1 MNPKIV
7 FIVLSSAVKE
17 KIVCD
22 LAEKCFLS
30 HKRAVIL
37 VKDENEAQQIDKL
50 LWIWKQQSFVPHCYT
65 GALDESF
72 TESVV
77 ITTQVKQNPDF
88 DILLTVHPVDWDIMD
103 QFGMVIDFA
112 EKYDSHALQESRN
125 RFRKFKEKG
134 ITVTSMQP
142 GEFLHSTL
150 I

>member
-1 MNPKIV
+1 LNPNIV

-30 HKRAVIL
+30 HKRVVIL

-50 LWIWKQQSFVPHCYT
+50 LWMWKQQSFVPHRYSES
-65 GALDESF
+65 LDESF
-72 TESVV
+72 AESVV
-77 ITTQVKQNPDF
+77 ITTQVNKNPDF
-88 DILLTVHPVDWDIMD
+88 DILLTLHPVDWDILVK
-103 QFGMVIDFA
+103 FGMVIDFA

-125 RFRKFKEKG
+125 RFRNFKEKG
-134 ITVTSMQP
+134 VSVSSMQP

>member
-1 MNPKIV
+1 MNPNVV

-30 HKRAVIL
+30 HKRVVIL
-37 VKDENEAQQIDKL
+37 VKDEYEAQQIDKL
-50 LWIWKQQSFVPHCYT
+50 LWIWKQQSFVPHCFT
-65 GALDESF
+65 SILDESF
-72 TESVV
+72 AESVV

-88 DILLTVHPVDWDIMD
+88 DILLTVHPVNWEIMD
-103 QFGMVIDFA
+103 KFGMVIDFA

-125 RFRKFKEKG
+125 RFRKYKDKG

-150 I
+150 V